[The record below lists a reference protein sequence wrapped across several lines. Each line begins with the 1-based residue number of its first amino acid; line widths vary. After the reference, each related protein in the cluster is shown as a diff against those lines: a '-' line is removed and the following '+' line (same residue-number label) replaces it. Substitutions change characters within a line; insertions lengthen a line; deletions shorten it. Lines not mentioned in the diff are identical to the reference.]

1 MTLSTRITLFH
12 EKISRISRYT
22 AGATARCRTTQLELF
37 ISYLYLSAAA
47 AEPLRRAVTEQQA
60 ILSHVRIILLSPF
73 QRRDQSQ
80 SHRVPFSQGLLRVAS
95 RQRPISYHA
104 YQASQAYLLSAARSP
119 ATITWS
125 AVACPEHPEVAAR
138 GPRNVTLQSHSSE
151 TCSCSQCSR
160 DHSQLGNWLPQP
172 ISQSSH
178 KLYQS
183 SRCWPATEPRST
195 TPNHIV

>member
-1 MTLSTRITLFH
+1 LTLSTRITLFH

-95 RQRPISYHA
+95 TSHIIPRISSIPSISLVCSTVTSNNHLVSRCLSRTSRSSSSGPAQRHPPIA
-104 YQASQAYLLSAARSP
+104 FKRDLQLLS
-119 ATITWS
+119 
-125 AVACPEHPEVAAR
+125 VF
-138 GPRNVTLQSHSSE
+138 
-151 TCSCSQCSR
+151 
-160 DHSQLGNWLPQP
+160 
-172 ISQSSH
+172 
-178 KLYQS
+178 
-183 SRCWPATEPRST
+183 PRSLPVRQLAAPT
-195 TPNHIV
+195 NIAVFS